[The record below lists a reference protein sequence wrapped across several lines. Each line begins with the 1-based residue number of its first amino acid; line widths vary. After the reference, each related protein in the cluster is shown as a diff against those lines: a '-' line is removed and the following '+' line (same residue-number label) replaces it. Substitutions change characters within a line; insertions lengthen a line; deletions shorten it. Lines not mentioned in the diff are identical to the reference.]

1 MILARDNAGAMSQEN
16 VEIVRRMYEAFYGGN
31 AAGALAYFDP
41 EVVIDVSRRLE
52 GGIGHGRD
60 ELNKMISEWVG
71 TFDEWRE
78 EIAEILD
85 RGSQVYVLAVQ
96 HGRGKGSGVEVEERY
111 ALIYEVK
118 GDKIARMTMYGEP
131 AEALEAVGLSS
142 G

>member
-1 MILARDNAGAMSQEN
+1 M
-16 VEIVRRMYEAFYGGN
+16 
-31 AAGALAYFDP
+31 
-41 EVVIDVSRRLE
+41 VIDLSRRLE

-60 ELNKMISEWVG
+60 DINKMISQWVG
-71 TFDEWRE
+71 TFDDWRE
-78 EIAEILD
+78 EIEEIHD
-85 RGSQVYVLAVQ
+85 RGTQVYVLAVQ
-96 HGRGKGSGVEVEERY
+96 HGRGKGSGIEVEERH